1 MHIFILM
8 GERRRASK
16 REVTRSNGKYS
27 LVLYSSKKAQVTR
40 SMKNMLESRTLDSLK
55 SRSIIGKEKN
65 RKGRPNNI
73 IHIIYKYIFAGR
85 QCVPTLPYKLVRMVR
100 NRQPQPQPATSAHFH
115 RSPGKFKHTEPTGS
129 ILSVG
134 QLTSFGPIQNYL
146 GWAA

>member
-1 MHIFILM
+1 M

-40 SMKNMLESRTLDSLK
+40 SMKNMLESGTLDSLK

-73 IHIIYKYIFAGR
+73 LHIIYQYIFAGR
-85 QCVPTLPYKLVRMVR
+85 VSAF
-100 NRQPQPQPATSAHFH
+100 QPFRTS
-115 RSPGKFKHTEPTGS
+115 S
-129 ILSVG
+129 
-134 QLTSFGPIQNYL
+134 
-146 GWAA
+146 

>member
-73 IHIIYKYIFAGR
+73 LHIIYQYIFAGR
-85 QCVPTLPYKLVRMVR
+85 VSAF
-100 NRQPQPQPATSAHFH
+100 QPFRTS
-115 RSPGKFKHTEPTGS
+115 S
-129 ILSVG
+129 
-134 QLTSFGPIQNYL
+134 
-146 GWAA
+146 